1 MFNFSWVRVDLGAGA
16 EGQGMEE
23 LERLRKGCLFTIFSL
38 NLGSNSK
45 RRETTKGCCINGQG
59 LS

>member
-1 MFNFSWVRVDLGAGA
+1 MFNFSWVRVDVGAGA

-23 LERLRKGCLFTIFSL
+23 LERLRKGCLFIIFSL